1 MRHGYVV
8 TTNPQR
14 RIRPLTHPRSHGSQT
29 THDFRRP
36 PPRQRRSVAICPSL
50 IPSLHSPCL
59 LFHPIPSQL
68 TLKPID
74 TIIYAVSGHGSIVSD
89 NGRTRQELG
98 PGDFALIPAFAQH
111 QEINDSDADVVW
123 VITRGGRSPVVV
135 NLDGWGQELRR
146 KSDANS
152 YHRRDSSEA
161 GSSYGGSPVGSR
173 RL

>member
-1 MRHGYVV
+1 MPHPSADPPTQSWWPNHTPPPPSTTTATKVRCYLPFPHPLPPLPLPTLPSYPL
-8 TTNPQR
+8 TTNTQP
-14 RIRPLTHPRSHGSQT
+14 T
-29 THDFRRP
+29 
-36 PPRQRRSVAICPSL
+36 
-50 IPSLHSPCL
+50 
-59 LFHPIPSQL
+59 
-68 TLKPID
+68 D

-111 QEINDSDADVVW
+111 QEINDSDNDVVW

>member
-1 MRHGYVV
+1 MVLGGAVKVVKGDNLKTSGAQTEGMIRMNAIADMSDQICGTVMVAKPHTTSAVHHHG
-8 TTNPQR
+8 NE
-14 RIRPLTHPRSHGSQT
+14 
-29 THDFRRP
+29 
-36 PPRQRRSVAICPSL
+36 
-50 IPSLHSPCL
+50 
-59 LFHPIPSQL
+59 
-68 TLKPID
+68 D